1 MGELSGSLDKS
12 NYMVHCNTS
21 KEMVVV
27 GNSKGQGG
35 IAIFKTNKEVVWREM
50 ETLVTLC
57 WKYFLFVN
65 SNMFIFLS
73 H

>member
-35 IAIFKTNKEVVWREM
+35 IAIFKTNKEVV
-50 ETLVTLC
+50 
-57 WKYFLFVN
+57 
-65 SNMFIFLS
+65 
-73 H
+73 